1 MALVSHNVPQAM
13 SAANN
18 SDREL
23 VARCLVGNHEAF
35 EELYSAHGA
44 CVVTYFLRSGF
55 GQADAQDL
63 TQETFLRVYKSL
75 TTYDGDRGSFRL
87 WLAAIARNVAR
98 RQWSRRNGPENFDP
112 ELAEEIFTSGIGV
125 VDQVQVNEE
134 IQAVQDCLAALPEGL
149 QQIIRLLYVEG
160 RTTRGIA
167 AAMSMPEAT
176 VRLKLRGAHGMLQRC
191 LKTKGFSP

>member
-1 MALVSHNVPQAM
+1 MG
-13 SAANN
+13 
-18 SDREL
+18 DR
-23 VARCLVGNHEAF
+23 GAF

-44 CVVTYFLRSGF
+44 CVMTYFLRSGF

-75 TTYDGDRGSFRL
+75 ATYDGDRGSFRL

-134 IQAVQDCLAALPEGL
+134 VRAVQDCVAALPSEL
-149 QQIIRLLYVEG
+149 QRIIRLLYVEG
-160 RTTRGIA
+160 RTSRGIA

-176 VRLKLRGAHGMLQRC
+176 VRLRLKGAYGALQRC
-191 LKTKGFSP
+191 LKAKGFSI